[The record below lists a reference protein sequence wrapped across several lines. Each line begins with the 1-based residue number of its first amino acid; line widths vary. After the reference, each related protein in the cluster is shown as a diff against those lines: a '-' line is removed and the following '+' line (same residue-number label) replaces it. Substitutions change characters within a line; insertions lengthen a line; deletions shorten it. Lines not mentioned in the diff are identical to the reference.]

1 MFYALFSIAF
11 ALDTG
16 DKAPNFSLTSLEG
29 QDFSL
34 YAYTG
39 KVVVLEWF
47 NPDCPYVKYAY
58 NNTDL
63 PKMQHQYIS
72 YQSYSK
78 EKTKTKNTV
87 DASMNKVDIVWLSI
101 NSGYPKK
108 QGTDVTRNQNAK
120 DEWKIK
126 HPILLDPTGEV
137 GRMYNAQTTPQFVV
151 IDVDGNIQYQGAL
164 DNSPMGKRK
173 GNRQNLGRGNNE
185 KEKTET
191 TNGQQNYLFDALQ
204 QLSTGQLPNIHKSKP
219 YGCSVKY
226 K

>member
-1 MFYALFSIAF
+1 MFYILSSLAF
-11 ALDTG
+11 AWDTG
-16 DKAPNFSLTSLEG
+16 EQAPNFTLTSLDG
-29 QDFSL
+29 QEVSL
-34 YAYTG
+34 DAYTG
-39 KVVVLEWF
+39 KIVVLEWF
-47 NPDCPYVKYAY
+47 NPGCPYVKYAY

-63 PKMQHQYIS
+63 PKIQHQFNS
-72 YQSYSK
+72 YHSYFK
-78 EKTKTKNTV
+78 ENTSADSSTK
-87 DASMNKVDIVWLSI
+87 KVEVVWLSI

-108 QGTDVTRNQNAK
+108 QGTEVAENKAAK
-120 DEWKIK
+120 EKWKIQ
-126 HPILLDPTGEV
+126 HPILLDPTGDV

-151 IDVDGNIQYQGAL
+151 IDVEGNIQYQGAL